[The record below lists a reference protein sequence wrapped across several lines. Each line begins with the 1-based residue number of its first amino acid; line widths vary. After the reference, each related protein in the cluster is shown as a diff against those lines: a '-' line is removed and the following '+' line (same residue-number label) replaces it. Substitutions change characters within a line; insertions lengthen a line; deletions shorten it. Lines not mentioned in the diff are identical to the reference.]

1 MPYLD
6 PRDAGNAV
14 NDTINAIKRR
24 HGPPPWREPL
34 TASSAFRQ
42 LLLCWK
48 PGEKLTAHW
57 HPRASE
63 SFLVLEGTGTFTIGD
78 AEPILVGP
86 GNCLLAQPGVAH
98 EIKVGPEAPLLV
110 LATVAPNELDDTRE

>member
-14 NDTINAIKRR
+14 NVMLDDIKVRR
-24 HGPPPWREPL
+24 GPPPWREPL
-34 TASSAFRQ
+34 TATSAFRQ

-48 PGEKLTAHW
+48 PGEKLTSHW

-78 AEPILVGP
+78 AEPIQVEP
-86 GNCLLAQPGVAH
+86 GNCLLAEPGVPH
-98 EIKVGPEAPLLV
+98 EIKVGAEAPLLI